1 MIRQPQRHPVIPSPF
16 LCLETQKWVVSPST
30 PCRDSRINRFLAAIP
45 CYKSCKFKRHF
56 LCPLKGDPLGIFG
69 LWSLCPEFRQKNK
82 QQHLELL
89 LRSQSRIMNSLFV
102 QPKTKS
108 FDKCVLIFKVSHRQK
123 CRHSGEPFVFRT
135 FWVSNVYSP
144 LYGRHSRH
152 AEKGDSSSCLGS
164 QLDTVKLSVDVT
176 PSHCKSFRYWF
187 FMVPGC

>member
-30 PCRDSRINRFLAAIP
+30 PCRDSRINRFLVAIP
-45 CYKSCKFKRHF
+45 CYKSCKFRRHF
-56 LCPLKGDPLGIFG
+56 LCPLKGILLAFLGYDLFAR
-69 LWSLCPEFRQKNK
+69 SSDKKSK

-123 CRHSGEPFVFRT
+123 CRHSREPFVFRT
-135 FWVSNVYSP
+135 FWVSNMYSP

-176 PSHCKSFRYWF
+176 PSHWSFRYWF
-187 FMVPGC
+187 FFVPGC